1 MPERTAILNVVGL
14 TPKLIGPNTPRL
26 AQAAAAGGTIR
37 VQPVLPAVTCTAQS
51 TYLTGLPPS
60 GHGAVA
66 NGWYDRELAEH
77 HFWKQ
82 SNHLVHGTKLW
93 ETCRASRVTTSVR
106 EAKFDSPALARAK
119 STFTCA
125 KLFW

>member
-1 MPERTAILNVVGL
+1 MGSISQPSTLISQLILPPLDDMPDRTAILNVVGL
-14 TPKLIGPNTPRL
+14 TPQLMGPNTPRL
-26 AQAAAAGGTIR
+26 QAAGQAGGIIR
-37 VQPVLPAVTCTAQS
+37 VKPVLPAVTCTAQS

-82 SNHLVHGTKLW
+82 SNHVVHGPKLW
-93 ETCRASRVTTSVR
+93 EKLRAER
-106 EAKFDSPALARAK
+106 PG
-119 STFTCA
+119 FTCA
-125 KLFW
+125 KL